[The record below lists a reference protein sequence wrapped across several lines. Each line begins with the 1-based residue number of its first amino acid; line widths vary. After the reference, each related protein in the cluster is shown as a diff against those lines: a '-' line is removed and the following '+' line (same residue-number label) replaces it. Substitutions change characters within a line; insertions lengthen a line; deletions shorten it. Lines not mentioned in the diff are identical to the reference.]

1 MNAPNTSYARTP
13 WWEHIPT
20 TTQPCDD
27 QPVTTTSTAPTSTTT
42 STVEPEQPT
51 TTTSTVEQPTTTV
64 DTPTSTT
71 VEQPTTTVEIPA
83 PQHRF
88 DLTPAGGMPAPV
100 EAPPNSIHVAVSTP
114 LPQVDAVVVE
124 LAPPVSYAA
133 PPTLPHTGSETVAT
147 AGIGGLLVAV
157 GLICTALAART
168 RKATR

>member
-1 MNAPNTSYARTP
+1 MSNPNASYLRTP
-13 WWEHIPT
+13 WWEH
-20 TTQPCDD
+20 
-27 QPVTTTSTAPTSTTT
+27 VTTTTSEPAPSTTSTTAAP
-42 STVEPEQPT
+42 EP
-51 TTTSTVEQPTTTV
+51 TSTVEQPTTTV
-64 DTPTSTT
+64 AP
-71 VEQPTTTVEIPA
+71 EPTTTVEA
-83 PQHRF
+83 Q
-88 DLTPAGGMPAPV
+88 
-100 EAPPNSIHVAVSTP
+100 PNSIHIAVSTP